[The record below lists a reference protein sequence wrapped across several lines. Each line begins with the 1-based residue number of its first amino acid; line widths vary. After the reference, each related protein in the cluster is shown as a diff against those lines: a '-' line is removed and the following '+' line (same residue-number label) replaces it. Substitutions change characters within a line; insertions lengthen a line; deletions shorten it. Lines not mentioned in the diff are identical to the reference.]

1 MEARKRNEN
10 VVVVAPYVMIDL
22 STESYQRHS
31 LIIFLCRA
39 LCLLLRVACTESMY
53 DAIVIRRVGNHRLD
67 WSSLVCE
74 MMRAQLIAILSMYA
88 AFAHVMPYQTNNRCS
103 ISLYGRRLGESGMAR
118 REFLEQLLR
127 ATLDK
132 ITHGGIEHEYSQVS

>member
-103 ISLYGRRLGESGMAR
+103 ISLYGGRRVAGAGAGRSRGFWPEPEPKFSPGSGS
-118 REFLEQLLR
+118 
-127 ATLDK
+127 
-132 ITHGGIEHEYSQVS
+132 G